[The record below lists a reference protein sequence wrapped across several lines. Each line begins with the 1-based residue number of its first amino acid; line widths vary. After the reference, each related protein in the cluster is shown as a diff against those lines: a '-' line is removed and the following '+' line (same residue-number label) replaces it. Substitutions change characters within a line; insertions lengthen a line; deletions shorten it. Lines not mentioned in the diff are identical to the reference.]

1 MDGKNSKNLKSKNEN
16 ENYKDENGNGSKENR
31 EIPSE
36 PNWDFEQKKMEE
48 TIRNASETHR
58 RWLPDG
64 GKRL

>member
-36 PNWDFEQKKMEE
+36 PN
-48 TIRNASETHR
+48 
-58 RWLPDG
+58 
-64 GKRL
+64 